1 MLKLYLKNILGKR
14 TKGKRICFSVD
25 DYGNVMLASKTAR
38 ENLRRQGL
46 DIDHSRFS
54 MYDTLETSDDM
65 NALYEV
71 LSSVKDKHNKP
82 ACFTAFAMSAN
93 IDFDKVE
100 ASSFTEYIY
109 EDVKTTFN
117 KQGENTWDA
126 WQEGI
131 NNELF
136 WPEFHGREHLNLRV
150 FNYWLN
156 KKEPQFI
163 AALKERSYVSISS
176 MANSRIG
183 YTEAFSV
190 DQFHEIEAHKEII
203 KNGLQLFERLHDR
216 KANHFNAPGA
226 REHISLSPFIASC
239 GIKMIDTDLIRK
251 DINQF
256 AKMKHQFHMMG
267 SQECGMTSVYRN
279 AVFEPSLTA
288 NCVESCL
295 QQIDIAFKCGKPAN
309 ISSHRVNFVGGIDVS
324 VRDNGLKKLS
334 ILLREIVK
342 RWPNAEFVK
351 SKDLFLS

>member
-71 LSSVKDKHNKP
+71 LSSVKDKNNKP
-82 ACFTAFAMSAN
+82 ACFTAFTMSAN

-100 ASSFTEYIY
+100 GSNFTEYIY
-109 EDVKTTFN
+109 EDVKTTFE
-117 KQGENTWDA
+117 KQGKKTWRA

-131 NNELF
+131 SNEMF

-150 FNYWLN
+150 FNYWLD
-156 KKEPQFI
+156 KKEAQFI

-183 YTEAFSV
+183 YTEAFSI
-190 DQFHEIEAHKEII
+190 DQIIEVENHKDII
-203 KNGLQLFERLHDR
+203 KDGLHLFEHLHGR
-216 KANHFNAPGA
+216 KATHFNAPGA
-226 REHISLSPFIASC
+226 REHISLAQFIASC
-239 GIKMIDTDLIRK
+239 EIKMIDTDLVRK
-251 DINQF
+251 DINHLG
-256 AKMKHQFHMMG
+256 KVGHQIHTMG
-267 SQECGMTSVYRN
+267 SQDYDMTRIYRN
-279 AVFEPSLTA
+279 AVFEPSLSD
-288 NCVESCL
+288 NCVETCL
-295 QQIDIAFKCGKPAN
+295 KQIDIAFKCGKPAN
-309 ISSHRVNFVGGIDVS
+309 VSSHRVNFVGGIDVS

-334 ILLREIVK
+334 ILLKEIVK
-342 RWPNAEFVK
+342 RWPDVEFVK
-351 SKDLFLS
+351 SKDLYLS